1 MKFIRYAAHKVCRS
15 NSYPMED
22 IMLGGSRIMERSNL
36 KTLGLDRETIEQIMA
51 REKFDIEKEKRK
63 LKETEDVL
71 EELKTK
77 LSLEREVEN
86 LREAQAI

>member
-1 MKFIRYAAHKVCRS
+1 
-15 NSYPMED
+15 
-22 IMLGGSRIMERSNL
+22 MERTNL

-77 LSLEREVEN
+77 LSLEKEVEN
-86 LREAQAI
+86 LKEAQAIYLDILKLAANS

>member
-1 MKFIRYAAHKVCRS
+1 
-15 NSYPMED
+15 
-22 IMLGGSRIMERSNL
+22 MERSNL

-86 LREAQAI
+86 LREAQAIYLDILKLAANS

>member
-51 REKFDIEKEKRK
+51 REKFD
-63 LKETEDVL
+63 
-71 EELKTK
+71 
-77 LSLEREVEN
+77 
-86 LREAQAI
+86 

>member
-1 MKFIRYAAHKVCRS
+1 M
-15 NSYPMED
+15 
-22 IMLGGSRIMERSNL
+22 NL

-71 EELKTK
+71 EELKTELLPGK
-77 LSLEREVEN
+77 GGRESEGGAGN
-86 LREAQAI
+86 LFGYPEIGS